1 MHDLEATIASGASRA
16 AAAASCSCVR
26 VTMNGAR
33 WSRPSKAGCATALR
47 EFGLRFMLNPGRSQA
62 GIVLRQASRTYRSG
76 LDAVSRAL
84 ISSALIVG
92 CAPPEVRTAEQL
104 AALGQWDAAVAAYR
118 EAQKQA
124 PFDETIRKRLQE
136 AKARAAEQ
144 HDVEGRRLLE
154 GNQVAEALSE
164 FKVALGLDPSRSE
177 YHAAMGDALR
187 LREAREQLQLGDKLR
202 SLGRLAEAL
211 EAYER
216 ASELDP
222 NLTRA
227 LEGITAMTKQQR
239 AGNVLG
245 GSGQPI
251 TLRFQ
256 NARLKEVF
264 EILARA
270 GDLNVIFDREVRDDP
285 VTIFIKDTSF
295 DEALNLI
302 LNTNA
307 LFARRIGPDTLL
319 IIPNTKLKQD
329 QYQDLMIRTF
339 YLSNARAKDLANLL
353 RTMLES
359 KHVYVNEPLNA
370 IVVRDQPI
378 KLQLAE
384 RILLANDRRESEV
397 ELDVEVLEVNR
408 TKSQQ
413 YGLNFAKSAA
423 AGAFPPGFGGALSSA
438 ASRFTYRQLTDL
450 GPDSYLLSLQASLLL
465 DFFKQESNAKTLASP
480 KLRVLNGKQAS
491 VNIGEKQPI
500 LLSTTNVL
508 PGQAA
513 TGAVPTTSTVTSI
526 EFKDTGVK
534 LTVEPTIHLAD
545 ELTLKLKIEVTRLGD
560 LVTLQ
565 ASPEIKQFRFGT
577 RTAETILN
585 MNNDESVILAGLIQ
599 DEDRKTRVTVPGL
612 GEIPVL
618 GEVFSTTNQEA
629 ITTEVVLTITPH
641 IIRNVAMPGIET
653 QTFWSGT
660 ETTYAMTPLFTSRV
674 PDPPAAMQTRDPAGL
689 SLTPSELSTDVGQE
703 FRLDLTA
710 DQVDVLGDSAV
721 ILSYDPQVIE
731 FHRALE
737 RGRNQLEPVEPLAP
751 LTVDTANGHV
761 TIRLRQQDASTIGPG
776 ILTTLVFQAKTSGTS
791 SITIQRSMGDGPA
804 AGLPSATIERGFV
817 HVR

>member
-1 MHDLEATIASGASRA
+1 MLRH
-16 AAAASCSCVR
+16 
-26 VTMNGAR
+26 
-33 WSRPSKAGCATALR
+33 PAGTYR
-47 EFGLRFMLNPGRSQA
+47 FGLAAL
-62 GIVLRQASRTYRSG
+62 
-76 LDAVSRAL
+76 SRAL
-84 ISSALIVG
+84 MAGALIGG
-92 CAPPEVRTAEQL
+92 CALPEGRTAEQL
-104 AALGQWDAAVAAYR
+104 AARGQWDAAVAAYR
-118 EAQKQA
+118 EVQKNA
-124 PFDETIRKRLQE
+124 PFDGTIRKRLEE

-144 HDVEGRRLLE
+144 HYAEGRRLLKD
-154 GNQVAEALSE
+154 NRVPEALGE
-164 FKVALGLDPSRSE
+164 FKMALGLDPSRSE
-177 YHAAMGDALR
+177 HHAAVGDALR
-187 LREAREQLQLGDKLR
+187 LREAREQLHLGDKLR
-202 SLGRLAEAL
+202 SLGRLDEAL

-216 ASELDP
+216 AGELDP

-227 LEGITAMTKQQR
+227 LEGITDLIKQRR
-239 AGNVLG
+239 AANALG
-245 GSGQPI
+245 DSSQPI

-270 GDLNVIFDREVRDDP
+270 GGLNVIFDREVKDDP
-285 VTIFIKDTSF
+285 ITIFIKDTSF

-319 IIPNTKLKQD
+319 IIPNTKPKQD

-339 YLSNARAKDLANLL
+339 YLSNAKAKDLVNLL

-370 IVVRDQPI
+370 IVIRDQPT

-423 AGAFPPGFGGALSSA
+423 AGAVPAGLAGALSA
-438 ASRFTYRQLTDL
+438 GATRFTYRQLTGL
-450 GPDSYLLSLQASLLL
+450 GPDGYLLSLPASLLL
-465 DFFKQESNAKTLASP
+465 DFFKQESDAKTLASP
-480 KLRVLNGKQAS
+480 KLRVLNSKQAS

-577 RTAETILN
+577 RTAETTLN
-585 MNNDESVILAGLIQ
+585 MKDDESVILAGLIQ

-612 GEIPVL
+612 GEIPIL
-618 GEVFSTTNQEA
+618 GQIFSTTNQET

-641 IIRNVAMPGIET
+641 IVRSVTMPGIES

-660 ETTYAMTPLFTSRV
+660 ETTYATTPLFAAHV
-674 PDPPAAMQTRDPAGL
+674 ADPPPALATRGPAVL
-689 SLTPSELSTDVGQE
+689 SLTPPALSTGVGQE

-710 DQVDVLGDSAV
+710 DRIDALTESVVTV
-721 ILSYDPQVIE
+721 SYNPQVIE
-731 FHRALE
+731 FRRAVE
-737 RGRNQLEPVEPLAP
+737 RDRLKQEDAVTAAT
-751 LTVDTANGHV
+751 LTADPANGHV
-761 TIRLRQQDASTIGPG
+761 AIRLRQQDAATAGPDV
-776 ILTTLVFQAKTSGTS
+776 LTTLVFQAKASGTS
-791 SITIQRSMGDGPA
+791 PIMIQQSTGDGPA
-804 AGLPSATIERGFV
+804 ADLSPAPNERGFV